1 VEGAGEVEE
10 REGTRQARQQ
20 HGRKEGRGVVTPL
33 SENGVNRDEGW
44 EISAWTI
51 LLERRRVMKIL

>member
-1 VEGAGEVEE
+1 MRE
-10 REGTRQARQQ
+10 RGKTERAAI
-20 HGRKEGRGVVTPL
+20 PL
-33 SENGVNRDEGW
+33 SENGANRDKGR

>member
-1 VEGAGEVEE
+1 MVGWEGGREVACESTKQAAASGKGG
-10 REGTRQARQQ
+10 RE
-20 HGRKEGRGVVTPL
+20 VTPL

>member
-1 VEGAGEVEE
+1 MREKEEGEGREGA
-10 REGTRQARQQ
+10 AI
-20 HGRKEGRGVVTPL
+20 PL
-33 SENGVNRDEGW
+33 SENGVNRDKGR